1 MNKWQEH
8 FLVPYKYIL
17 LNLPNPP
24 PSSFPWAQAYKY
36 KLSDFISEL
45 ENFRRM
51 FQEKKLI
58 SSYRRSKRQ
67 QWVERGSERTTVC
80 PTWHLRVME
89 ETLKK
94 CNQVLTKKYTLKLQY
109 VRLIKKQCLCLRV
122 SHKSSLLVNNYV
134 VNNST
139 SSCLVVLKFLSIS

>member
-1 MNKWQEH
+1 
-8 FLVPYKYIL
+8 
-17 LNLPNPP
+17 
-24 PSSFPWAQAYKY
+24 
-36 KLSDFISEL
+36 
-45 ENFRRM
+45 M

-89 ETLKK
+89 ETFKK
-94 CNQVLTKKYTLKLQY
+94 CNQVLTRKYTLKLEY

-122 SHKSSLLVNNYV
+122 SHKSSLLVNRKLVIKKSHIPNQ
-134 VNNST
+134 
-139 SSCLVVLKFLSIS
+139 LVVTIYMPEGQWPADAVLDPWCNSQPPHSSALRVTSMHCFPYS

>member
-1 MNKWQEH
+1 
-8 FLVPYKYIL
+8 
-17 LNLPNPP
+17 
-24 PSSFPWAQAYKY
+24 
-36 KLSDFISEL
+36 
-45 ENFRRM
+45 M

-89 ETLKK
+89 ETFKK
-94 CNQVLTKKYTLKLQY
+94 CNQVLTRKYTLKLQY

-122 SHKSSLLVNNYV
+122 SHKSSLLVNRKLVIKKSHIPNQ
-134 VNNST
+134 
-139 SSCLVVLKFLSIS
+139 LVVTIFLPEGLWLTDAVLGPGCYSEPQHSSALSIAALSIAVPIRHLCIASCTS